1 MEIDYNNLGDED
13 FVLMEFDG
21 SDYSVDAY
29 AAAADDDEEED
40 IYCLTNSY
48 HVHFDDDYNNEYD
61 EEINILLKK
70 YKDLD
75 GLNIVNSGGKK
86 LNFRLLVVFNELDHI
101 KYFQMIGSYFKK
113 EEYKNFT
120 ILKNLKR
127 FSIRIYDARDI
138 EFEKF
143 LNLEKCYIQISK
155 HRSTREQ
162 IEASKKYVEEL
173 KEKYPNIKFELDIQK
188 Y

>member
-1 MEIDYNNLGDED
+1 MGIDYNNLGDED

-29 AAAADDDEEED
+29 AAAEED

-48 HVHFDDDYNNEYD
+48 HVYFDDDYNNEYD

-113 EEYKNFT
+113 EEYKNFI

-127 FSIRIYDARDI
+127 FSIKVYDIRDI

-143 LNLEKCYIQISK
+143 EKLEECYMEISK
-155 HRSTREQ
+155 QHSTKEQ
-162 IEASKKYVEEL
+162 IEASVKHIEKLKKKYT
-173 KEKYPNIKFELDIQK
+173 NIEFKLDIQK